1 MKDHHPTDLDERIGM
16 MQAAVKTKK
25 PRKQAVSGRF
35 WAMRTYRGRI
45 KDDHKIDYV
54 CGAGHF
60 LTEAIEAMGSV
71 FVLDI
76 R

>member
-1 MKDHHPTDLDERIGM
+1 
-16 MQAAVKTKK
+16 MQTATIAEK
-25 PRKQAVSGRF
+25 PRNQAISGRF
-35 WAMRTYRGRI
+35 WAGHTYRGRI